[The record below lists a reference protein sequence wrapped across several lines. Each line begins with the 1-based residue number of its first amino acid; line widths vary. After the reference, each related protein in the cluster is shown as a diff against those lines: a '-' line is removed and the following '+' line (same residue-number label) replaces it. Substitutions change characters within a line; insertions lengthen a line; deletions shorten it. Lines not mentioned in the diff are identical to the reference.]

1 MNLVTFIYIEDKE
14 MTEELIAKKLSRI
27 ILLQG
32 SKLNRSLDNRHI
44 WILTTQICDEY
55 RNQFIQYSWNRI
67 GDGIKAVLGTSTSIS
82 IYLDE
87 EKVYPKNHLKI
98 TCTQKPMNYNLI
110 FQVMILAM
118 IQGFGSPQIRN

>member
-87 EKVYPKNHLKI
+87 EKVYPKNHLK
-98 TCTQKPMNYNLI
+98 NYMYTKANELQ
-110 FQVMILAM
+110 FDFSGDDPSHDPRFL
-118 IQGFGSPQIRN
+118 

>member
-87 EKVYPKNHLKI
+87 EKVYPCLLY
-98 TCTQKPMNYNLI
+98 T
-110 FQVMILAM
+110 
-118 IQGFGSPQIRN
+118 SPSPRD